1 MREWI
6 LRRARNGPRKRLP
19 TLVWVIA
26 SNISLTNCPADNA
39 SASRSPARWST
50 ILPSSWPTN
59 QPAIWIQRP
68 GRKSWRCSKTF
79 ITAAIPS
86 FWSRTSA
93 TLPRTLVAPF
103 VCVTEWSKAMNK
115 LLSRASNRSRLAKST
130 IVGSDMKRF
139 IYELEESW
147 RIAYAQMRSNLTR
160 STLTALGVIIG
171 IVAVTLMGTA
181 ISGIQ
186 VGFDKSMAVLGDDVL
201 YVGQWPW
208 KPVDDWWNY
217 RDRKKIKTEYAEALN
232 RMIAMTPNSNLAIAI
247 PTSSVYRSV
256 KYADSEVGNVLI
268 RGTVSDYIITST
280 FDFKE
285 GRFFN
290 ELESRGGANVCVI
303 GYDVADALFPSASPI
318 DKSVLINGQP
328 FKVIG
333 VISRQGS
340 FLGLFS
346 LDSIVV
352 MPLPAFQK
360 YFTAKSE
367 AEILVKV
374 KDKTKLAEA
383 KDELTGLMRRVR
395 GLPPEKKDDFSIN
408 EQQALKSTLDPI
420 KNSIAIAGLFI
431 TGLSLFVG
439 AIGIMNITFVSVK
452 ERTRE
457 IGTRKALGARR
468 RTILL
473 QFLIES
479 TSLCLLG
486 GFIGLCAAY
495 LMCFGI
501 GKAFPSFPIHFSI
514 GLVLASMIVSVMTGL
529 VSGFAPACSA
539 SRLDPVTALRYE

>member
-1 MREWI
+1 
-6 LRRARNGPRKRLP
+6 
-19 TLVWVIA
+19 
-26 SNISLTNCPADNA
+26 
-39 SASRSPARWST
+39 
-50 ILPSSWPTN
+50 
-59 QPAIWIQRP
+59 
-68 GRKSWRCSKTF
+68 
-79 ITAAIPS
+79 
-86 FWSRTSA
+86 
-93 TLPRTLVAPF
+93 
-103 VCVTEWSKAMNK
+103 
-115 LLSRASNRSRLAKST
+115 
-130 IVGSDMKRF
+130 MKRF
-139 IYELEESW
+139 LYELGESW
-147 RIAYAQMRSNLTR
+147 KIAGAQMRSNLTR

-181 ISGIQ
+181 IGGISI
-186 VGFDKSMAVLGDDVL
+186 GFDKSMSIFGDDIL
-201 YVGQWPW
+201 YVEQWPW
-208 KPVDDWWNY
+208 KNVDDWWNY
-217 RDRKKIKTEYAEALN
+217 RDRKKIKTEYAEPIN
-232 RMIAMTPNSNLAIAI
+232 RMIAATPNSNLVVAVPA
-247 PTSSVYRSV
+247 SGLYRSV
-256 KYADSEVGNVLI
+256 KYADNEVSNVLV

-290 ELESRGGANVCVI
+290 EVESRSGANVCVL

-318 DKSVLINGQP
+318 NRSVLINGHP
-328 FKVIG
+328 FNVIG

-340 FLGLFS
+340 FLGIFS

-360 YFTAKSE
+360 YFSAKSDSD
-367 AEILVKV
+367 ILVKV
-374 KDKTKLAEA
+374 KDKTKLADA

-395 GLPPEKKDDFSIN
+395 GLSPEQKDDFSIN

-452 ERTRE
+452 ERTKE

-479 TSLCLLG
+479 TALCLLG
-486 GFIGLCAAY
+486 GFIGLSVAY

-501 GKAFPSFPIHFSI
+501 GKAFPSFPIHFSFA
-514 GLVLASMIVSVMTGL
+514 LVLASMIVSVMTGL
-529 VSGFAPACSA
+529 VSGFAPAWSA

>member
-1 MREWI
+1 
-6 LRRARNGPRKRLP
+6 
-19 TLVWVIA
+19 
-26 SNISLTNCPADNA
+26 
-39 SASRSPARWST
+39 
-50 ILPSSWPTN
+50 
-59 QPAIWIQRP
+59 
-68 GRKSWRCSKTF
+68 
-79 ITAAIPS
+79 
-86 FWSRTSA
+86 
-93 TLPRTLVAPF
+93 
-103 VCVTEWSKAMNK
+103 
-115 LLSRASNRSRLAKST
+115 
-130 IVGSDMKRF
+130 MKRF
-139 IYELEESW
+139 LYELGESW
-147 RIAYAQMRSNLTR
+147 KIAAAQMRSNMTR
-160 STLTALGVIIG
+160 SALTALGVIIG

-181 ISGIQ
+181 IGGISI
-186 VGFDKSMAVLGDDVL
+186 GFDKSMSIFGDDVL

-208 KPVDDWWNY
+208 KNVDDWWNY
-217 RDRKKIKTEYAEALN
+217 RDRKKIKTEYAEPLN
-232 RMIAMTPNSNLAIAI
+232 RMIAATPDSNLVVAVPA
-247 PTSSVYRSV
+247 SGLYRSV
-256 KYADSEVGNVLI
+256 KYAGNEVSNVLV

-290 ELESRGGANVCVI
+290 EVESRGGANVCVL
-303 GYDVADALFPSASPI
+303 GYDVADALFPSANPI

-328 FKVIG
+328 FNVIG

-360 YFTAKSE
+360 YFSAKSDSD
-367 AEILVKV
+367 ILVKV

-395 GLPPEKKDDFSIN
+395 GLSPEQKDDFSIN
-408 EQQALKSTLDPI
+408 EQQALKSTLGPI

-452 ERTRE
+452 ERTKE

-468 RTILL
+468 ATILL

-479 TSLCLLG
+479 TALCLLG
-486 GFIGLCAAY
+486 GFIGLSVAY

-501 GKAFPSFPIHFSI
+501 AKAFPSFPIHFSF
-514 GLVLASMIVSVMTGL
+514 GLVLASMTVSVLTGL
-529 VSGFAPACSA
+529 FSGFAPAWTA
-539 SRLDPVTALRYE
+539 ARLDPVVALRYE